1 MSWIKLAFDNFLND
15 SKSSDGRL
23 VILTQITLILFL
35 ATLSLTSASVQQYL
49 DGNLNNMLGA
59 DVSVSGPR
67 PLSNSDDQLLSQ
79 KASGIARIQLLP
91 LAISLRGKT
100 IPVQLKVIGDRY
112 PLQGSLKIGTAENR
126 SIQKTIEHGPPSGE
140 IWLGPRASRKIG
152 ANIGDRIAIGEDMF
166 RFSAII
172 YHEPDR
178 LMEGHSVS
186 MRAMINSN
194 SLAIEDFKS
203 SKMRYRYLLTA
214 TPDQQ
219 ADVENWAAET
229 LSDFTLLTK
238 AGGGHPLALFWQ
250 RTENFLGLAS
260 VILFF
265 LAAIAIDMANR
276 RYLER
281 QKQRLAVYLSFGQ
294 TLASCLR
301 LSLLQWL
308 FGFLLSF
315 VIAVSL
321 SYIAQYFLIGQ
332 LIDQF
337 PGITSGW
344 HLAIIAKTTGL
355 IFLLLLA
362 FQIPML
368 WQLSRTSL
376 VGLIRAVEYPSA
388 QLLRIFWGFASI
400 SLLAAYYS
408 DNFLL
413 TGLTLGALGAALL
426 LMAIL
431 SWIIL
436 TAGEF
441 WGRRYPGL
449 LSFNFFIM
457 KQRMLSKSSQILGLG
472 LCSLL
477 LLFTLMLMKDIGDT
491 MKGYTRANDGNL
503 MVAELQEKDKPAL
516 ENWSRKNQSE
526 IRQLR
531 PYAAAKL
538 SEINGQPIDAAISTP
553 SETLAT
559 VKKSIRLHWSNTIP
573 SNNKLVGGK
582 WWSEKES
589 NWNQISAEE
598 EVMTDLGLNYGD
610 QLTFVIGGKAT
621 IFELVASHAFKPG
634 RGSVTFWFQ
643 IPERAMDVIKPDVFY
658 MGSIELPEAAWSE
671 LGSLWRN
678 YPSLSLVPLKELTQR
693 FDDLLAIVTK
703 LVVGYAAM
711 VLIMTALVIAASMK
725 GFEAED
731 RQKNGLLMSMGV
743 TKKAC
748 VKLALYDWLTVSL
761 IAAIGAIAGT
771 WLAGFLIYQSQFSM
785 IYEPDPIWL
794 VSTMLAIG
802 VTVCGIGVIYSRNSL
817 STSINN
823 LLHD

>member
-1 MSWIKLAFDNFLND
+1 MSWIKLAFDNFIND

-35 ATLSLTSASVQQYL
+35 STLSLTSASVQQYL

-59 DVSVSGPR
+59 DISVSGPR
-67 PLSNSDDQLLSQ
+67 SLSNSDEKLLADKAASIAKVQLT
-79 KASGIARIQLLP
+79 P
-91 LAISLRGKT
+91 LAISLRGEA
-100 IPVQLKVIGDRY
+100 IPVQLKIADDSY
-112 PLQGSLKIGTAENR
+112 PLQGSLKIGVTQNQEM
-126 SIQKTIEHGPPSGE
+126 QKTIEHGPPPGE
-140 IWLGPRASRKIG
+140 IWLGPRASSKIG
-152 ANIGDRIAIGEDMF
+152 ANIGDHIAIGKETF

-186 MRAMINSN
+186 MRALINGK
-194 SLAIEDFKS
+194 SLSIENIKS
-203 SKMRYRYLLTA
+203 SKTLYRYLLTA
-214 TPDQQ
+214 TAGQQ
-219 ADVENWAAET
+219 ESIESWVSDKLN
-229 LSDFTLLTK
+229 DFTLLTK
-238 AGGGHPLALFWQ
+238 ASGGHPLALFWQ

-315 VIAVSL
+315 LIAIVL
-321 SYIAQYFLIGQ
+321 AYVAQYFLIGQ
-332 LIDQF
+332 LADQF

-344 HLAIIAKTTGL
+344 HPATIAKTAGL

-436 TAGEF
+436 TAGEY

-457 KQRMLSKSSQILGLG
+457 KQRILSKSSQILGLG

-477 LLFTLMLMKDIGDT
+477 LLFTLMLMKDIGAT
-491 MKGYTRANDGNL
+491 MEGYTRANNGNL
-503 MVAELQEKDKPAL
+503 MVAELQARDKPAL
-516 ENWSRKNQSE
+516 EDWARKNKSE

-538 SEINGQPIDAAISTP
+538 SEINGLPIDEAISTP
-553 SETLAT
+553 SDTLAT
-559 VKKSIRLHWSNTIP
+559 VKNAIRLNWSDTIP
-573 SNNKLVGGK
+573 SNNQLVGGE
-582 WWSEKES
+582 WWSEKEV
-589 NWNQISAEE
+589 NWNQISAED

-610 QLTFVIGGKAT
+610 QLTFVIDGKAT
-621 IFELVASHAFKPG
+621 QFKLVASHAFKPG
-634 RGSVTFWFQ
+634 GGSVTFWFQ
-643 IPERAMDVIKPDVFY
+643 IPERAIEAIKPDVFY
-658 MGSIELPEAAWSE
+658 MGSVELPDAAWSE
-671 LGSLWRN
+671 LGSLWQN
-678 YPSLSLVPLKELTQR
+678 HPSLSLVPLKELTQR
-693 FDDLLAIVTK
+693 FDDTLAMVTK
-703 LVVGYAAM
+703 LVVGYAVM
-711 VLIMTALVIAASMK
+711 VFIMTALVIAASMK
-725 GFEAED
+725 GFETED

-743 TKKAC
+743 TKKSC

-761 IAAIGAIAGT
+761 IAGIGAISGT
-771 WLAGFLIYQSQFSM
+771 WLAGLLIYQSQFSM
-785 IYEPDPIWL
+785 TYEPDPIWL

-802 VTVCGIGVIYSRNSL
+802 ITVCVIGVIYSRKSL

-823 LLHD
+823 LLSD

>member
-140 IWLGPRASRKIG
+140 IWLGPRASSKIG

-559 VKKSIRLHWSNTIP
+559 VKNSIRLHWSNTIP

>member
-35 ATLSLTSASVQQYL
+35 ATLSLTSASVQQFL
-49 DGNLNNMLGA
+49 NGNLNNMLGA
-59 DVSVSGPR
+59 DISVSGPR
-67 PLSNSDDQLLSQ
+67 PLSGSDESQLSD
-79 KASGIARIQLLP
+79 KAADLAQIQMIP
-91 LAISLRGKT
+91 LAISLRGET
-100 IPVQLKVIGDRY
+100 ISVQLKIVGDNY
-112 PLQGSLKIGTAENR
+112 PLQGSIKIGAAENP
-126 SIQKTIEHGPPSGE
+126 SIQNTIEHGPPPGE
-140 IWLGPRASRKIG
+140 IWLGPRASRKLG
-152 ANIGDRIAIGEDMF
+152 ANIRDRIAIGDETF
-166 RFSAII
+166 GFGAII

-186 MRAMINSN
+186 MRALINSE
-194 SLAIEDFKS
+194 SLSIEDFKS
-203 SKMRYRYLLTA
+203 SKMLYRYLLTA
-214 TPDQQ
+214 SPAQQ
-219 ADVENWAAET
+219 KDIEHWASET

-238 AGGGHPLALFWQ
+238 SGGGHPLALFWQ

-308 FGFLLSF
+308 LGFLLSF
-315 VIAVSL
+315 VIAIGLAYVS
-321 SYIAQYFLIGQ
+321 QYFLIGQ
-332 LIDQF
+332 LSNQF
-337 PGITSGW
+337 PGITWDW
-344 HLAIIAKTTGL
+344 HPVTIAKTAGL

-368 WQLSRTSL
+368 WQLGRTSL
-376 VGLIRAVEYPSA
+376 VSLIRAVEYPSA
-388 QLLRIFWGFASI
+388 QFLRIFWGFASI

-426 LMAIL
+426 LMAVL
-431 SWIIL
+431 SWIVL

-441 WGRRYPGL
+441 WGRQYPGL

-457 KQRMLSKSSQILGLG
+457 KQRILSKSSQILGLG

-503 MVAELQEKDKPAL
+503 MVAELQAKDKPAL
-516 ENWSRKNQSE
+516 ENWARKNQSE

-538 SEINGQPIDAAISTP
+538 SEINGLPIDDAITTP
-553 SETLAT
+553 SEALAT
-559 VKKSIRLHWSNTIP
+559 VKKSIRLHWSNAIP
-573 SNNKLVGGK
+573 SNNRMAGGK
-582 WWSEKES
+582 WWSENES
-589 NWNQISAEE
+589 IWRQVSAEE
-598 EVMTDLGLNYGD
+598 EVMTDLGLSYGD
-610 QLTFVIGGKAT
+610 QLTFVIDGKAT
-621 IFELVASHAFKPG
+621 KFELVASHVFKPG

-643 IPERAMDVIKPDVFY
+643 IPERAIEVIKPDVFY
-658 MGSIELPEAAWSE
+658 MGSIELPDAAWSE
-671 LGSLWRN
+671 LGSLWKDH
-678 YPSLSLVPLKELTQR
+678 PSLSLVPLKELTQR
-693 FDDLLAIVTK
+693 FDDILAMVTK

-761 IAAIGAIAGT
+761 IAGVGAISGT

-785 IYEPDPIWL
+785 VYEPDPLWL

-817 STSINN
+817 STSVNN
-823 LLHD
+823 LLMD

>member
-67 PLSNSDDQLLSQ
+67 PLSNRDDQLLSQ

-140 IWLGPRASRKIG
+140 IWLGPRASSKIG

-344 HLAIIAKTTGL
+344 HPAIIAKTTGL

-503 MVAELQEKDKPAL
+503 MVAELHEKDKPAL

-610 QLTFVIGGKAT
+610 QLTFVIGGNAT

>member
-1 MSWIKLAFDNFLND
+1 MSGIKIAFDNFLND
-15 SKSSDGRL
+15 STSSDGRL

-59 DVSVSGPR
+59 DISVSGPR
-67 PLSNSDDQLLSQ
+67 PLSNSDKNLLSG
-79 KASGIARIQLLP
+79 KAADLAQIQMIP
-91 LAISLRGKT
+91 LAISLRGEA
-100 IPVQLKVIGDRY
+100 ISVQLKIVGDSY
-112 PLQGSLKIGTAENR
+112 PLQGKLKIGTAKDQ
-126 SIQKTIEHGPPSGE
+126 SIQETIARGPPTGE
-140 IWLGPRASRKIG
+140 IWLGPRASSKL
-152 ANIGDRIAIGEDMF
+152 AAKIGDRIAIGEETF
-166 RFSAII
+166 RFGATI

-186 MRAMINSN
+186 MRALINSK
-194 SLAIEDFKS
+194 SLSIEDFKS
-203 SKMRYRYLLTA
+203 SKMLYRYLLTA
-214 TPDQQ
+214 SPAQQ
-219 ADVENWAAET
+219 KDIEHWASET

-238 AGGGHPLALFWQ
+238 AGGGHPLSLFWQ

-294 TLASCLR
+294 TLGTCLR

-308 FGFLLSF
+308 LGFLLSF
-315 VIAVSL
+315 MIAIGL
-321 SYIAQYFLIGQ
+321 AFIAQYFLIGQ
-332 LIDQF
+332 LADQF
-337 PGITSGW
+337 PGIKPGW
-344 HLAIIAKTTGL
+344 HPAIIGKTTGL

-368 WQLSRTSL
+368 WQLGRTSL
-376 VGLIRAVEYPSA
+376 VSLIRAVEYPSA
-388 QLLRIFWGFASI
+388 QLLRIFWGLASI
-400 SLLAAYYS
+400 SLLAIYYS

-436 TAGEF
+436 TAGEI

-503 MVAELQEKDKPAL
+503 MVAELQAKDKPAL
-516 ENWSRKNQSE
+516 EDWARKNKSQ

-538 SEINGQPIDAAISTP
+538 SEINGQPIDEAITTP
-553 SETLAT
+553 SEAMAT
-559 VKKSIRLHWSNTIP
+559 VKKSIRLNWSNTIP
-573 SNNKLVGGK
+573 SNNRLVGGK
-582 WWSEKES
+582 WWSGKET
-589 NWNQISAEE
+589 NWNQISVEE

-610 QLTFVIGGKAT
+610 QLTFVIGGKPT
-621 IFELVASHAFKPG
+621 KFKLVASHAFKPG
-634 RGSVTFWFQ
+634 HGSITFWFQ
-643 IPERAMDVIKPDVFY
+643 IPERAVDVINPDIFY
-658 MGSIELPEAAWSE
+658 MGSVELPDAAWSQ
-671 LGSLWRN
+671 LGSLWKN
-678 YPSLSLVPLKELTQR
+678 HPSLSLVPLKELTQR
-693 FDDLLAIVTK
+693 FDNLLAIVTK
-703 LVVGYAAM
+703 LVVGFAAM

-761 IAAIGAIAGT
+761 IAGIGAISGT

-794 VSTMLAIG
+794 VGTMLAIG
-802 VTVCGIGVIYSRNSL
+802 VTVCGIGVTYSRNSL
-817 STSINN
+817 SISITN
-823 LLHD
+823 LLND

>member
-140 IWLGPRASRKIG
+140 IWLGPRASSKIG

-610 QLTFVIGGKAT
+610 QLTFVIGGNAT

>member
-140 IWLGPRASRKIG
+140 IWLGPRASSKIG

>member
-67 PLSNSDDQLLSQ
+67 PLSNRDDQLLSQ

-559 VKKSIRLHWSNTIP
+559 VKNSIRLHWSNTIP

-785 IYEPDPIWL
+785 LYEPDPIWL

>member
-1 MSWIKLAFDNFLND
+1 MSWIKLALDNFIND

-35 ATLSLTSASVQQYL
+35 STLSLTSASVQQYL

-59 DVSVSGPR
+59 DISVSGPR
-67 PLSNSDDQLLSQ
+67 PLSVSDEKLLTDKAASIAKVQLT
-79 KASGIARIQLLP
+79 P
-91 LAISLRGKT
+91 LAISLRGET
-100 IPVQLKVIGDRY
+100 IPVQLKITDDSY
-112 PLQGSLKIGTAENR
+112 PLQGSLKIGATQNQT
-126 SIQKTIEHGPPSGE
+126 IQKTIEHGPPPGE
-140 IWLGPRASRKIG
+140 IWLGPRASSKIG
-152 ANIGDRIAIGEDMF
+152 ANLGDHIAIGKETF

-186 MRAMINSN
+186 MRALINSR
-194 SLAIEDFKS
+194 SLSIEDIKS
-203 SKMRYRYLLTA
+203 SKTLYRYLLTA
-214 TPDQQ
+214 SAGQQ
-219 ADVENWAAET
+219 DSIENWISDK
-229 LSDFTLLTK
+229 LNDFTLLTK
-238 AGGGHPLALFWQ
+238 ASGEHPLALFWQ

-308 FGFLLSF
+308 LGFLLSF
-315 VIAVSL
+315 LIAIGLAYV
-321 SYIAQYFLIGQ
+321 AQYFLIAQ
-332 LIDQF
+332 LADQF

-344 HLAIIAKTTGL
+344 HPATIAKTAGL

-376 VGLIRAVEYPSA
+376 VSLIRAVEYPSA
-388 QLLRIFWGFASI
+388 QLLRLFWGFASI
-400 SLLAAYYS
+400 SLLAVYYS

-431 SWIIL
+431 SWIVL
-436 TAGEF
+436 TAGEY

-457 KQRMLSKSSQILGLG
+457 KQRILSKSSQILGLG

-477 LLFTLMLMKDIGDT
+477 LLFTLMLMKDIGST
-491 MKGYTRANDGNL
+491 MEGYTRANNGNL
-503 MVAELQEKDKPAL
+503 MVAELQAQDKPAL
-516 ENWSRKNQSE
+516 ENWARKNKSE

-538 SEINGQPIDAAISTP
+538 SEINGLSIDEAISTP
-553 SETLAT
+553 SDTLAT
-559 VKKSIRLHWSNTIP
+559 VKTSIRLNWSNSIP
-573 SNNKLVGGK
+573 TNNQLVGGQ
-582 WWSEKES
+582 WWSEKEA
-589 NWNQISAEE
+589 NWNQISAED

-610 QLTFVIGGKAT
+610 QLTFVIDGKAT
-621 IFELVASHAFKPG
+621 TFKLVASHAFKPG
-634 RGSVTFWFQ
+634 SGSVTFWFQ
-643 IPERAMDVIKPDVFY
+643 IPERAIEAIKPDIFY
-658 MGSIELPEAAWSE
+658 MGSIELPDAAWSK
-671 LGSLWRN
+671 LGLLWQN
-678 YPSLSLVPLKELTQR
+678 HPSLSLVPLKELTQR
-693 FDDLLAIVTK
+693 FDDTLAMITK

-711 VLIMTALVIAASMK
+711 VLVMTALVIAASMK

-743 TKKAC
+743 TKQAC

-761 IAAIGAIAGT
+761 IAGTGAISGT
-771 WLAGFLIYQSQFSM
+771 WFAGFLIYQSQFSM
-785 IYEPDPIWL
+785 TYEPDPIWL

-802 VTVCGIGVIYSRNSL
+802 VIVCGIGVIYSRNSL

-823 LLHD
+823 LLSD